1 MVINTMDTLLLGPL
15 QLMLEGYVAHGILIY
30 SNDLFVLYKVHLKY
44 ITLYFCQKIM
54 LNSV

>member
-1 MVINTMDTLLLGPL
+1 MVINTMDTLLLEPL

-30 SNDLFVLYKVHLKY
+30 SNNLFVLYKVHLKY
-44 ITLYFCQKIM
+44 ITLYFCQKLI